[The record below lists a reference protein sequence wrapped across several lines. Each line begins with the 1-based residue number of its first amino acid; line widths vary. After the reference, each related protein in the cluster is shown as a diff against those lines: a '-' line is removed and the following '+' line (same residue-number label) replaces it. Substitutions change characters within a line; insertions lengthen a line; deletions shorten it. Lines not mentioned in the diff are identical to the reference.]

1 MHQYEIIITTGVWRN
16 SGTTA
21 NVAMEIYGA
30 EESTGIIQ
38 LGRAEPEAEE
48 TLFSRGNTDVFVLK
62 GDKPLGVIQGVRIGH
77 DNYGNSPSWF
87 LEEIVVLDKQ
97 ANRSWTF
104 TSSQWLALERGDG
117 RIERLLRVEKNKI
130 DFNSDV
136 LKRWWK
142 GIPEQH
148 IWVSVIAKPRR
159 NLFTRVQRATCCLS
173 VLLTAM
179 LANAMFYELD
189 GTSEHD
195 IQIGPLKFSWR
206 QVVIGIESAIIVAP
220 INILIALL
228 FRKEAEDT
236 ENNSH
241 CCSKE
246 KKLTYLAWF
255 LSFCSCAV
263 SATFTIFYS
272 LIWGKDIS
280 EQWLSSMFISFTQDV
295 AITEPVK
302 VFLTAI
308 FLAAII
314 RRKKRKHDDYESL
327 EQGKTTS
334 AKGRLWAMK
343 LSDVEKMR
351 RRQAKQ
357 QNVSWLFVE
366 LFVYLIFVF
375 LLMVVC
381 YGNRNNDRYM
391 MAKSIRDGLPKF
403 ERVSFILP
411 GLQDN
416 SNFQPV
422 LEARGWGVGVSH
434 IKMMAVMIVPF
445 RG

>member
-1 MHQYEIIITTGVWRN
+1 MHEYKIIITTGVWRN

-30 EESTGIIQ
+30 DESTGIIQ
-38 LGRAEPEAEE
+38 LSRVEPGAEE
-48 TLFSRGNTDVFVLK
+48 TLFSRGNTDIFVFK
-62 GDKPLGVIQGVRIGH
+62 GDKSLGAIQGVRIGH

-117 RIERLLRVEKNKI
+117 KIERQLEMEHDKR
-130 DFNSDV
+130 DFSCDV
-136 LKRWWK
+136 LKQWWK
-142 GIPEQH
+142 GITETH

-159 NLFTRVQRATCCLS
+159 NRFTREQRATCCLS

-189 GTSEHD
+189 GKSKHV

-228 FRKEAEDT
+228 FRKGAENT
-236 ENNSH
+236 ENKSH
-241 CCSKE
+241 RCSKA
-246 KKLTYLAWF
+246 KWLTYLAWF
-255 LSFCSCAV
+255 LSFCSCGV
-263 SATFTIFYS
+263 SATLTIFYS

-295 AITEPVK
+295 VITEPVK
-302 VFLTAI
+302 VFFTAI

-314 RRKKRKHDDYESL
+314 RRKNRKRGDYKYL

-334 AKGRLWAMK
+334 TKGRLWAIK
-343 LSDVEKMR
+343 LSDVEEMR
-351 RRQAKQ
+351 RRQAKK
-357 QNVSWLFVE
+357 QNVSRFFVE

-381 YGNRNNDRYM
+381 YGDRNDQRYM
-391 MAKSIRDGLPKF
+391 MAKSARDGLPKF
-403 ERVSFILP
+403 ETVSLILP
-411 GLQDN
+411 AWT
-416 SNFQPV
+416 
-422 LEARGWGVGVSH
+422 ARQFEFSTDEFFVV
-434 IKMMAVMIVPF
+434 
-445 RG
+445 